1 MRVAA
6 LALLAACGAAQPA
19 SRISADDAIFY
30 VKTNVA
36 DASVYVDGRYIG
48 STGYVKKGIAVAPG
62 KHRLEL
68 RHDDYFSR
76 YVQLDLKRAERK
88 QLDLVLAPIL
98 P

>member
-1 MRVAA
+1 VRLVLV
-6 LALLAACGAAQPA
+6 LALAACGPKQGG
-19 SRISADDAIFY
+19 SRIAADDAIFY
-30 VKTNVA
+30 IKTNVA

-48 STGYVKKGIAVAPG
+48 IAKYVQKGIAVSPG

-68 RHDDYFSR
+68 RHDDHFSR

-88 QLDLVLAPIL
+88 QLDLALAPIL